1 MDKEEFTFDEI
12 VEEMKISKSS
22 ASTAL
27 KNLEIRGVIE
37 YITYPG
43 ERKRYFRFCTGDVDE
58 RLRDLDQKLKQN
70 VVTINKIIEL
80 KKDQNSRNAVFL
92 KNVAKGM
99 EFFIRKFDEFAAEYK
114 NEQ

>member
-1 MDKEEFTFDEI
+1 
-12 VEEMKISKSS
+12 
-22 ASTAL
+22 
-27 KNLEIRGVIE
+27 
-37 YITYPG
+37 
-43 ERKRYFRFCTGDVDE
+43 
-58 RLRDLDQKLKQN
+58 